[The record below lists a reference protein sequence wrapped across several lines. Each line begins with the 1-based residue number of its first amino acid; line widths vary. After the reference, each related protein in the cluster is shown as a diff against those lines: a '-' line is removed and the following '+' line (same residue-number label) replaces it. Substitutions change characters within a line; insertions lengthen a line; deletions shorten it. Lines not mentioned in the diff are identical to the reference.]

1 MPIVQVSILQGR
13 DKEQIR
19 NLIEGVTAA
28 ITTSLDVQPEQ
39 VRVLVTELP
48 PSHWGVGGVT
58 KEAQSR

>member
-28 ITTSLDVQPEQ
+28 ITTSLDVRPEQ

-58 KEAQSR
+58 KVVQSR

>member
-58 KEAQSR
+58 KEVRSR

>member
-39 VRVLVTELP
+39 VRVLITELP

-58 KEAQSR
+58 KEEQSR